1 MAKAAHVQ
9 GATWLF
15 WGPRRTNVEKRKN
28 KRRIRKTKG
37 WGEAEREGSR
47 EGKNDREN
55 YFL

>member
-1 MAKAAHVQ
+1 MCR

-55 YFL
+55 DFL